1 VLITAVSKTAFAQ
14 GTGMLRRG
22 GTCVLNG
29 LPPGDFPLSIFDVVF
44 RCLCVRGSLVGTRAD
59 MKEALAF
66 AADGKV
72 KANVETARLEDINEV
87 LERLREGKVT
97 GRIVLNIS

>member
-1 VLITAVSKTAFAQ
+1 
-14 GTGMLRRG
+14 
-22 GTCVLNG
+22 
-29 LPPGDFPLSIFDVVF
+29 
-44 RCLCVRGSLVGTRAD
+44 